1 MPRFAIRNPYFIIV
15 VCLVLVVIGVTSL
28 ARMPVDLFP
37 PINLPEVVVA
47 TFYSGMPPQDVE
59 TDITDPLE
67 RFFTLASGIDHME
80 SRSLLGVG
88 IIRVYF
94 QPGTSADADVTEL
107 SNLALADLKRLP
119 PGTLPPVVLKFDASS
134 LPVALVTVKGE
145 GLTETQLHDYAQF
158 QIRNQIAVVPGAV
171 IPPPFGGKYRQI
183 MIYVDP
189 YKLLSRQL
197 SLMDVVGA
205 VNNSNLILPAG
216 DVKIGPYDYFVYSNS
231 LVENMSELGEVPLK
245 TRSTSWVTVND
256 VGKAEDANQIQYNL
270 VRIDGQRSCYIPIMK
285 QGGDTNTIQV
295 VNGVRSLI
303 HHLYDIPKQLATSI
317 VFDQSVYVKEAI
329 HTVLHEGMLG
339 LILTSL
345 MILIFLGSFRAT
357 SAVLLSIPLSALAT
371 FVALYLMG
379 STINTMILGGLAL
392 AFSRVID
399 NSVISLENIYRHLE
413 MGSAPMV
420 AAEVGGAEVNLAVL
434 AATLVDVV
442 DFFPVVFLYGVAKF
456 LFSALALAFCLSLL
470 ASFVVA
476 MTVIPLFCSHFLKS
490 VPLAGHHKSGEN
502 QEYEV
507 EPTSPGSP
515 SWWDRFNAAFNRTF
529 NKVLDFYEYW
539 VRRALR
545 RPGLTVAVL
554 AGVFLLSLAIYPL
567 LGLAFFPRT
576 DAGQFTINLKVPT
589 GTRIEV
595 TEQYVARVEDLIR
608 HVVEPGDLKRIVSNL
623 GVVPDFSSLY
633 TTNAGPYTATVQVA
647 LNEPHHRTSFEYMDR
662 VRDQMA
668 RQFPDIR
675 TFFSS
680 GSMVDSIL
688 NMGMPAPIDIQ
699 VSSPDLHQ
707 IYGVAQDLAHRIREV
722 RGVGEI
728 YIPQDMDYPAL
739 RLDVDRVHAAELGL
753 TQKDVVDNVITALN
767 SNYMIAPNYWVDR
780 KSGND
785 YYLTVQYF
793 EKGQPAIHDM
803 VDLGQIPLRDQS
815 GGAPNMNC
823 GLLRSREF
831 GAATPAWN
839 CGQTLP
845 AVAGQPGDNVRSIT
859 ARDNGDSDI
868 NCGLLRSPKLGVAK
882 PSWTCGR
889 TMPAAGGQPG
899 GEVRPI
905 TVLDNVVNVRHVQTP
920 TEIDHYQIQ
929 RVIDIYV
936 TPASEDLGRV
946 TSAIQKIVGQAH
958 IASNVRV
965 NLRGMVQGMEASFRS
980 FALGFLLS
988 FALLFLILTA
998 QFKSFIDPLLIMLAI
1013 PMGFVGVLIILP
1025 LTHSTLNVMSLM
1037 GVLMLVGIADS
1048 NSILIV
1054 DFAHKLEQRGL
1065 SAADAVIT
1073 ACRVRLRP
1081 ILMTS
1086 LATIIGMIPMALK
1099 LGTGAEQ
1106 YTPMARAIIGGLTSS
1121 VLLTIFIVPAAYL
1134 LVYGR
1139 RGNQATEAQPSRPAE

>member
-1 MPRFAIRNPYFIIV
+1 MPRFSIRNPYFIIV
-15 VCLVLVVIGVTSL
+15 VCLVLLVIGVTSL

-47 TFYSGMPPQDVE
+47 TFYSGMPPQDIE

-80 SRSLLGVG
+80 SRSLLGVS

-94 QPGTSADADVTEL
+94 QPGTNADADVTEL

-119 PGTLPPVVLKFDASS
+119 PGTLPPVVLKFDTSS

-145 GLTETQLHDYAQF
+145 GLNETQLHDYAQF
-158 QIRNQIAVVPGAV
+158 QIRNQIAVVPGAE
-171 IPPPFGGKYRQI
+171 IPPPFGGNYRQI
-183 MIYVDP
+183 MVYVDP

-197 SLMDVVGA
+197 SPMDVVGA

-216 DVKIGPYDYFVYSNS
+216 DVKVGLNDYYVYSNS
-231 LVENMSELGEVPLK
+231 LVDNMKQLAEVPIK
-245 TRSTSWVTVND
+245 TVGTSWVSVDD
-256 VGKAEDANQIQYNL
+256 VGKAEDSHQIQYNV
-270 VRIDGQRSCYIPIMK
+270 VRVDSQRSCYIPIMK
-285 QGGDTNTIQV
+285 QGGNTNTIDV
-295 VNGVRSLI
+295 VNGIRKLVG
-303 HHLYDIPKQLATSI
+303 HLYDIPKQMVANV

-329 HTVLHEGMLG
+329 HTVLHEGLLG

-371 FVALYLMG
+371 FVVLYMMG
-379 STINTMILGGLAL
+379 STVNTMILGGLAL

-413 MGSAPMV
+413 MGAAPIV

-476 MTVIPLFCSHFLKS
+476 MTVIPLFCSRFLKA
-490 VPLAGHHKSGEN
+490 VPHAAEHQHK
-502 QEYEV
+502 EYEV
-507 EPTSPGSP
+507 EPTSAADH
-515 SWWDRFNAAFNRTF
+515 SWWDRFNAGFNRGF

-539 VRRALR
+539 VRRALK

-554 AGVFLLSLAIYPL
+554 SGVFLASLAIYPL
-567 LGLAFFPRT
+567 LGLAFFPKT

-589 GTRIEV
+589 GTRIEN
-595 TEQYVARVEDLIR
+595 TEQYVSNVEKLIR
-608 HVVEPGDLKRIVSNL
+608 DKVDPKDLKMVVSNI

-633 TTNAGPYTATVQVA
+633 TTNAGPYTATIQVA
-647 LNEPHHRTSFEYMDR
+647 LNEPHTLTSFEYMDR
-662 VRDQMA
+662 MRKAMA
-668 RQFPDIR
+668 SQFPDIR

-680 GSMVDSIL
+680 GSMVDAIL

-699 VSSPDLHQ
+699 VSSPDLAQ
-707 IYGVAQDLAHRIREV
+707 IYGVAQDLATRIRRV
-722 RGVGEI
+722 PGVGEI
-728 YIPQDMDYPAL
+728 YIPQDMNYPAL

-793 EKGQPAIHDM
+793 EHGPAAIKNLI
-803 VDLGQIPLRDQS
+803 DLGQIPLRAQS
-815 GGAPNMNC
+815 DDKRTDNGCGPVLPGKTSLRPAAP
-823 GLLRSREF
+823 SDPPK
-831 GAATPAWN
+831 PAWA
-839 CGQTLP
+839 CGKNLP
-845 AVAGQPGDNVRSIT
+845 EPKPIQPMKVQSQ
-859 ARDNGDSDI
+859 AR
-868 NCGLLRSPKLGVAK
+868 PV
-882 PSWTCGR
+882 
-889 TMPAAGGQPG
+889 
-899 GEVRPI
+899 
-905 TVLDNVVNVRHVQTP
+905 TVLDNVVKVKYVQTP
-920 TEIDHYQIQ
+920 TEVDHYQIQ
-929 RVIDIYV
+929 RVIDLYV
-936 TPASEDLGRV
+936 TPSGEDLSRV
-946 TSAIQKIVGQAH
+946 TRAIKDIVGAAN
-958 IASNVRV
+958 IPANVRV
-965 NLRGMVQGMEASFRS
+965 NLRGMVEGMEASFKS
-980 FALGFLLS
+980 FGLGFLLS
-988 FALLFLILTA
+988 FVLLFLILTA
-998 QFKSFIDPLLIMLAI
+998 QFKSFVDPLLIMLAI

-1054 DFAHKLEQRGL
+1054 DFAHNLERQGL
-1065 SAADAVIT
+1065 SPADAVIT

-1139 RGNQATEAQPSRPAE
+1139 RKEQTAEAPPMEPTE